1 MMVSVQLFARAR
13 ELAGTDRI
21 LLPVSDSAMVADVRR
36 ELAAMYPALAGLVQ
50 HSAMA
55 VNDDMAEDDRVVEP
69 WADLALLP
77 PVSGG

>member
-1 MMVSVQLFARAR
+1 
-13 ELAGTDRI
+13 
-21 LLPVSDSAMVADVRR
+21 
-36 ELAAMYPALAGLVQ
+36 MYPALAGLVQ